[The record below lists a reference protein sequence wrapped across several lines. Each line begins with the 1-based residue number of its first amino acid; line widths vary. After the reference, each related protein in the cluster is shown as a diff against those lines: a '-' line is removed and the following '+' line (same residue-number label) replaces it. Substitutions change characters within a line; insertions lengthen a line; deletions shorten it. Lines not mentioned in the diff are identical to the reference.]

1 MTDWLCL
8 SFTKNVY
15 DVLFDAVYVYVS
27 SWWSSSSLCLYINT
41 LCVPFP
47 CRFVHAHII
56 LRSILA
62 FSQFQYYYF
71 VCPFF
76 VLRLHSA
83 HFFFAWHERKI
94 TDTMRIVCGDGGGGN
109 AASMLPLSVQNIC
122 TNQILFESS
131 FFCSHFWNL
140 LLCRASSRQSKNK
153 IQQKSETIKKW
164 SAMILR
170 VFKIF

>member
-131 FFCSHFWNL
+131 FFVHIFEIYYSAARPADSLKIKF
-140 LLCRASSRQSKNK
+140 SKK
-153 IQQKSETIKKW
+153 AKRLKSEARW
-164 SAMILR
+164 S
-170 VFKIF
+170 